1 MLQKEPGGTKDL
13 MTESS
18 SFPSNPVGTFR
29 EENTESVTEK
39 EPAGQVNGADFLGI
53 SGSLLCLLHCLAPQ
67 LATFGLLGAGLGSF
81 FAGEFWAVIFWATC
95 FWAVYRS
102 AASSI
107 FPRNK
112 LLLWLAFLIF
122 SAGLGLEFFSIG
134 GKWVSYTGSVLL
146 VIAHILNF
154 LEEMR
159 WRKMVCSAS

>member
-1 MLQKEPGGTKDL
+1 MLQKELSGTKEV

-18 SFPSNPVGTFR
+18 PFASNPVGSFR
-29 EENTESVTEK
+29 EGNAETATEMESADQAK
-39 EPAGQVNGADFLGI
+39 GADFLGI

-102 AASSI
+102 AASSV

-112 LLLWLAFLIF
+112 LLLWMAFLIF
-122 SAGLGLEFFSIG
+122 SAGLVLEFFSIG

-146 VIAHILNF
+146 IIAHILNF